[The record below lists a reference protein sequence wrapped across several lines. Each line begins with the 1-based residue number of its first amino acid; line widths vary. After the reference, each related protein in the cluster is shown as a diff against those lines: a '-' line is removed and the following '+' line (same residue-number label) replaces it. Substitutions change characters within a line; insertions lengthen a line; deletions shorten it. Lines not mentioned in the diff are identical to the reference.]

1 MARSPL
7 SISILTSNGVWNVTI
22 KISALGCN
30 CDLCSISFIP
40 SLIYSSN
47 IKCFC
52 EPCIENKKNREK
64 LHMILEISLSL
75 GEIDTN
81 TIIHNIIINS
91 LYHHYTKHLELLGKM
106 QILRRVIL
114 VWLCKKNNGE
124 LINTFDYLK
133 NIMSTVH
140 YIMEMT
146 IHPIYVQLQPQKLQ
160 LQSLERPQPS
170 CPWKPDQ

>member
-1 MARSPL
+1 MCFSACKCLLSFWGKQLCSEHTSYVIEERVPNVKVLRDSMARSPL

-40 SLIYSSN
+40 SLFYSSN

-52 EPCIENKKNREK
+52 EPCIENKKNHEK
-64 LHMILEISLSL
+64 LHMTLEISLSP

-81 TIIHNIIINS
+81 TIIHNIIINN
-91 LYHHYTKHLELLGKM
+91 LYHHYRKHLELLGKM
-106 QILRRVIL
+106 HILRRVIL

-124 LINTFDYLK
+124 LINTF
-133 NIMSTVH
+133 
-140 YIMEMT
+140 
-146 IHPIYVQLQPQKLQ
+146 
-160 LQSLERPQPS
+160 S
-170 CPWKPDQ
+170 CLII